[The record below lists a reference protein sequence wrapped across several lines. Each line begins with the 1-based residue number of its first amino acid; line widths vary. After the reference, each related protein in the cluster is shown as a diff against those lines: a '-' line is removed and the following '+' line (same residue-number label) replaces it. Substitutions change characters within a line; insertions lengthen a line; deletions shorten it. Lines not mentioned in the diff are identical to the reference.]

1 MTLVEMRPET
11 ALRSVRLVW
20 FATNDV
26 RSCNNHEAMLGQV
39 RVGDA
44 DMTTLKIDPRDEPT
58 TIVDRDIIVLPTTLI
73 EVDGREVLR
82 FAGTP
87 TAAAVAKLVE
97 RSLAVA

>member
-11 ALRSVRLVW
+11 VTHRVRLVW
-20 FATNDV
+20 FATNDC
-26 RSCNNHEAMLGQV
+26 RSCTNHEAMLGQV
-39 RVGDA
+39 QVNA
-44 DMTTLKIDPRDEPT
+44 DLTMLKVDPRDEPT
-58 TIVDRDIIVLPTTLI
+58 TIVENDIIVLPTTLI
-73 EVDGREVLR
+73 EVDGREILR